1 MSAPE
6 RRAPAG
12 VPRLADQPPAGRSLG
27 PRSGSDDYSD
37 LRDATC
43 TLEQSARGAA
53 DGWANQGCHAVQILL
68 FPAMDPPGGPSATL
82 RGQANVPHMPHVRR
96 CRRRCR
102 CAPSGLL
109 PDAAAVKVTCLGTS
123 STVKGSLTHE
133 FRRQHPLH
141 NGPPA
146 ASGTARERLS
156 GNGLERLH
164 FLHQEIRSILVGVA
178 SPYVDAEL
186 LQGLHGEKEICALR
200 ANKTLF

>member
-1 MSAPE
+1 MDGAC
-6 RRAPAG
+6 G
-12 VPRLADQPPAGRSLG
+12 QSLLLWETVI
-27 PRSGSDDYSD
+27 YFQIYHSD

-53 DGWANQGCHAVQILL
+53 DGWANQGSHAVRILL

-82 RGQANVPHMPHVRR
+82 RGQTNVPHMPHVRR

-146 ASGTARERLS
+146 ASGTARPR
-156 GNGLERLH
+156 GNVSLGT
-164 FLHQEIRSILVGVA
+164 A
-178 SPYVDAEL
+178 SE
-186 LQGLHGEKEICALR
+186 GCIFFTRK
-200 ANKTLF
+200 